1 MSISRIPGSSGIQ
14 ETVIN
19 AKGDLLVGLAD
30 NTVGRLALG
39 SNNAVLTAD
48 SSTTEGIKWVAVDV
62 SAIEIMSYM
71 GAY

>member
-19 AKGDLLVGLAD
+19 AKGDLLVGLSD

-39 SNNAVLTAD
+39 SNNAVLTVD
-48 SSTTEGIKWVAVDV
+48 SSTSEGVKWVAVDV